1 MLNTIRDAA
10 ASQGAFMPALGAAVS
25 ALAQLVRPS
34 ATVFYWV
41 GADNEPSGFELF
53 GMTEM
58 MHRTYLQRYCTLDPM
73 HPSRFSTQTGN
84 VLTLAGELP
93 ETVRGASVYWQ
104 RFLNPHQVVD
114 VMEVLLRDSTP
125 GAHGTQGAQGTRP
138 AAAFSL
144 LRMAPAE
151 AFSAD
156 DQHHARAVQPLLEAA
171 LVPALREQR
180 AMRTHARHGTEVE
193 NDIRPNLTHRE
204 QQIARLVRN
213 GLSNKEIARDLALAQ
228 PTVKTHL
235 LRMFR
240 KLGVSSRTEMI
251 GALFL

>member
-114 VMEVLLRDSTP
+114 VMEVLLRDGAP
-125 GAHGTQGAQGTRP
+125 GAPGARGTRP

>member
-1 MLNTIRDAA
+1 MLNTIHDEAASRGAFVPALDAA
-10 ASQGAFMPALGAAVS
+10 VN

-41 GADNEPSGFELF
+41 GADREPSGFELF
-53 GMTEM
+53 GMTEA

-73 HPSRFSTQTGN
+73 HPSRFAAKARS

-93 ETVRGASVYWQ
+93 EPARGRSVYWR

-114 VMEVLLRDSTP
+114 VMEVVLRD
-125 GAHGTQGAQGTRP
+125 GGHP

-151 AFSAD
+151 VFSAA
-156 DQHHARAVQPLLEAA
+156 DQQRASAVQPLLEAA
-171 LVPALREQR
+171 LVPALRDQR
-180 AMRTHARHGTEVE
+180 PMRTHLRDASDC
-193 NDIRPNLTHRE
+193 DIRPSLTHRE

-240 KLGVSSRTEMI
+240 KLGVSSRTEMV

>member
-1 MLNTIRDAA
+1 MLNTIRDET
-10 ASQGAFMPALGAAVS
+10 ASQSAFMPALGAAVS

-41 GADNEPSGFELF
+41 GVDNEPSGFELF
-53 GMTEM
+53 GMTET

-93 ETVRGASVYWQ
+93 ETVRGGSVYWR

-114 VMEVLLRDSTP
+114 VMEVLLRDN
-125 GAHGTQGAQGTRP
+125 TQCTRSTRP

-151 AFSAD
+151 AFSAS
-156 DQHHARAVQPLLEAA
+156 DQQRARAVQPLLEAA
-171 LVPALREQR
+171 LMPALRDQR
-180 AMRTHARHGTEVE
+180 PMRTHLRHGADADADT
-193 NDIRPNLTHRE
+193 RSNLTHRE

-213 GLSNKEIARDLALAQ
+213 GLSNKEIARELALAQ

>member
-1 MLNTIRDAA
+1 MLNTIRDEA
-10 ASQGAFMPALGAAVS
+10 ASQTAFTPALGAA
-25 ALAQLVRPS
+25 ARTLAQLIRPS

-53 GMTEM
+53 GMTET

-73 HPSRFSTQTGN
+73 HPSRFATRTGS

-93 ETVRGASVYWQ
+93 EPVRGGSVYWR

-114 VMEVLLRDSTP
+114 VMEVLLRD
-125 GAHGTQGAQGTRP
+125 GTRP
-138 AAAFSL
+138 VAAFSM
-144 LRMAPAE
+144 LRMAPAQ
-151 AFSAD
+151 AFSNDELQRAS
-156 DQHHARAVQPLLEAA
+156 AVQPLLEAA
-171 LVPALREQR
+171 LVPALRDQR
-180 AMRTHARHGTEVE
+180 PMRTHLRSESATDTE
-193 NDIRPNLTHRE
+193 IRPNLTHRE

-213 GLSNKEIARDLALAQ
+213 GLSNKAIARDLELAQ

>member
-114 VMEVLLRDSTP
+114 VMEVLLRDSAP
-125 GAHGTQGAQGTRP
+125 GAQGTRP

>member
-1 MLNTIRDAA
+1 MLNTIRDEA
-10 ASQGAFMPALGAAVS
+10 ASHCAFMPALGAAVS

-53 GMTEM
+53 GMTET

-73 HPSRFSTQTGN
+73 HPSRFSTQTGS

-93 ETVRGASVYWQ
+93 ETVRGGSVYWR

-114 VMEVLLRDSTP
+114 VMEVLLRD
-125 GAHGTQGAQGTRP
+125 GTRGTRGTRP
-138 AAAFSL
+138 LAAFSL
-144 LRMAPAE
+144 LRMAPAQ
-151 AFSAD
+151 AFSEE

-171 LVPALREQR
+171 LVPALRDQR
-180 AMRTHARHGTEVE
+180 PMRTHLRHVGDVDT
-193 NDIRPNLTHRE
+193 DSRASLTHRE

>member
-1 MLNTIRDAA
+1 MLNLIREEAASRNAFGPALDAA
-10 ASQGAFMPALGAAVS
+10 VN

-41 GADNEPSGFELF
+41 GADHEPSGFELF
-53 GMTEM
+53 GMTEA
-58 MHRTYLQRYCTLDPM
+58 MHRQYLQRYCTLDPL
-73 HPSRFSTQTGN
+73 HPSRFAGRAGS
-84 VLTLAGELP
+84 VLTLAAELP
-93 ETVRGASVYWQ
+93 EPGRGGSVYWR

-114 VMEVLLRDSTP
+114 VMEVLLRD
-125 GAHGTQGAQGTRP
+125 AARP
-138 AAAFSL
+138 VAAFSL
-144 LRMAPAE
+144 LRMTPADP
-151 AFSAD
+151 FSAD
-156 DQHHARAVQPLLEAA
+156 DQQRACAVQPLLEAA
-171 LVPALREQR
+171 LAPALRDQR
-180 AMRTHARHGTEVE
+180 PMRTHVRRESDT
-193 NDIRPNLTHRE
+193 DLRRSLTHRE

-213 GLSNKEIARDLALAQ
+213 GLSNKQIARDLALAQ

>member
-1 MLNTIRDAA
+1 MLNLIRDEA
-10 ASQGAFMPALGAAVS
+10 ASTGAFLPALNAAVN

-41 GADNEPSGFELF
+41 GADHQPSGFELF
-53 GMTEM
+53 GMTEA
-58 MHRTYLQRYCTLDPM
+58 MHRMYLQRYCALDPM
-73 HPSRFSTQTGN
+73 HPARFAGHKGS
-84 VLTLAGELP
+84 VLTLAGALP
-93 ETVRGASVYWQ
+93 EPARGGSVYWR

-114 VMEVLLRDSTP
+114 VMEVLLRDD
-125 GAHGTQGAQGTRP
+125 ARP

-144 LRMAPAE
+144 LRMAPAD
-151 AFSAD
+151 AFSSD
-156 DQHHARAVQPLLEAA
+156 DQQRAQAIQPLLEAA
-171 LVPALREQR
+171 LVPALRDQR
-180 AMRTHARHGTEVE
+180 PMRTYSRAESSDTAL
-193 NDIRPNLTHRE
+193 RPTLTHRE